1 MINFIP
7 QNVINRQKKTKNSN
21 STITTHNIRIDHE
34 VV

>member
-7 QNVINRQKKTKNSN
+7 QNVINRQKKTR
-21 STITTHNIRIDHE
+21 TVTLRLLHIIEHE

>member
-7 QNVINRQKKTKNSN
+7 QNVINRQKKTRTVTL
-21 STITTHNIRIDHE
+21 TITTHNIGIEHE